1 MTKANME
8 RFMVRVKAEL
18 LAAIERCPEET
29 RNSADQIDAICGV
42 DNLCA
47 DIKHLWR
54 ME

>member
-18 LAAIERCPEET
+18 LACIERCPPET
-29 RNSADQIDAICGV
+29 MNSNEQIDAICSV
-42 DNLCA
+42 DELCV
-47 DIKHLWR
+47 DIAHLWR